1 MQSKDRCERT
11 VEGGAPRTGSR
22 DATRNKPSF
31 ARLPMLHSPR
41 RGADRGSDHFCSSA
55 FTTREC
61 ARPDVI
67 FFAIAPA
74 PDRIFTYTRIHRA
87 PDCAIT
93 WQERNIQNRD
103 VNYCNQIV
111 GSGKTRNAA
120 PARSISAVAFTR
132 RETLLSGL
140 RQSHYG
146 AANPSRWR
154 NPRQPSATPQLSN
167 GTVQL
172 HSDGLGAAHG

>member
-1 MQSKDRCERT
+1 M
-11 VEGGAPRTGSR
+11 
-22 DATRNKPSF
+22 
-31 ARLPMLHSPR
+31 
-41 RGADRGSDHFCSSA
+41 
-55 FTTREC
+55 
-61 ARPDVI
+61 
-67 FFAIAPA
+67 APA

-103 VNYCNQIV
+103 GNCNQIV

-140 RQSHYG
+140 RQSRYG
-146 AANPSRWR
+146 AANPGRWR
-154 NPRQPSATPQLSN
+154 NPRQRSAAAQLSN

-172 HSDGLGAAHG
+172 HSDGLGAAHGGGSRQSGKTGRGRAQSFGAKTGCRNYWQRPNNSHRQKPRAFRVAITQAGVSFEATC